1 MGRGGGERE
10 MGEGGGEREIGTEEK
25 GQVSDEEISTRT
37 SALLV
42 LNTY

>member
-1 MGRGGGERE
+1 MGG
-10 MGEGGGEREIGTEEK
+10 GGGEREIGREEK

-42 LNTY
+42 LSTY

>member
-1 MGRGGGERE
+1 MWVGWGGGGERN
-10 MGEGGGEREIGTEEK
+10 RREEK

-42 LNTY
+42 LSTY